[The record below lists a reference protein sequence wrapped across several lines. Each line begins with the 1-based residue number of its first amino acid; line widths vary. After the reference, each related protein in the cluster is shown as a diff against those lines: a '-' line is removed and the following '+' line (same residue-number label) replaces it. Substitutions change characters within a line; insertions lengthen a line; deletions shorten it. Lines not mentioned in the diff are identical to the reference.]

1 MAALCGSHHRQ
12 IHAGRLCI
20 DGSATDGFTFR
31 HADGTPYGGPLR
43 PAALE
48 LAPQVFSALRQLG
61 FRHTRARALIDAVV
75 QAGAPDDLEAFL
87 RAALQA
93 S

>member
-1 MAALCGSHHRQ
+1 LGS
-12 IHAGRLCI
+12 LCI

-31 HADGTPYGGPLR
+31 HADGMSYGQPLR
-43 PAALE
+43 PAAIDR
-48 LAPQVFSALRQLG
+48 AQQVLGALRHLG
-61 FRHTRARALIDAVV
+61 FGASHARALIDAVV
-75 QAGAPDDLEAFL
+75 RAGAPDDLEGFV